1 MKCVDITCWK
11 KRLPD
16 YSKSH
21 GLYVRAIQ
29 FLAPILLLSS
39 FPFMLSADDADSARI
54 QLEALREKIS
64 TLQSSLDK
72 VRNKYDSQ
80 QKNLRGIERRIGKSS
95 RRLRQ
100 LDKELDKQEKKLQ
113 QLDALKKDLQQDLGT
128 HREIIASH
136 IRASYA
142 MGRQEYLKML
152 LNQKQPALIGRMLTY
167 YDYMNRARARQ
178 VSFINNKVIELKMVT
193 ADIVRQKE
201 ILLATRQKIVDERRT
216 LTAERQQRKVL
227 LASLGKDIASQEQQ
241 LSRFKEDKLRLEN
254 LVSSIR
260 EVVKQVAPPMPAN
273 TAAFSGMRG
282 RLPWPARGELLARFG
297 SSHKGDRLRRQGV
310 VIGAR
315 EGDTVAAVASGRV
328 VFSDWLRGFGL
339 MLIID
344 HGGGYMSLYG
354 HNQNLLKNTG
364 DWVDAGEAIAS
375 AGNSGGQ
382 ARSGLYFEIRDNGKP
397 VNPLQW
403 LARSGNQ

>member
-1 MKCVDITCWK
+1 MKCVDTICWK

-16 YSKSH
+16 HNKRA
-21 GLYVRAIQ
+21 GLYSRAIQ
-29 FLAPILLLSS
+29 ILFCLLLLVS
-39 FPFMLSADDADSARI
+39 FPFTVWTDDANTARI
-54 QLEALREKIS
+54 QLEDLREKIS
-64 TLQSSLDK
+64 ILQSSLDK

-80 QKNLRGIERRIGKSS
+80 QKDLRGIERRIGTSS

-100 LDKELDKQEKKLQ
+100 LDDELGRQEKKLQ
-113 QLDALKKDLQQDLGT
+113 QLATLKKDLQQDLGT

-136 IRASYA
+136 VRASYA

-152 LNQKQPALIGRMLTY
+152 LNQEQPALIGRMLTY
-167 YDYMNRARARQ
+167 YDYMNRARAAQ
-178 VSFINNKVIELKMVT
+178 VSFIDNKVTELNMVSD
-193 ADIVRQKE
+193 DIVRQKE
-201 ILLATRQKIVDERRT
+201 SLLATRQKIVDERRT
-216 LTAERQQRKVL
+216 LTSERQQRKVL

-241 LSRFKEDKLRLEN
+241 LSRFKEDELRLEN
-254 LVSSIR
+254 LVNSIR
-260 EVVKQVAPPMPAN
+260 EVVKQVAPPMPVN
-273 TAAFSGMRG
+273 TGAFRNLRG

-297 SSHKGDRLRRQGV
+297 SAYKGDRLRRQGV
-310 VIGAR
+310 VIGAS

-354 HNQNLLKNTG
+354 HNQNLLKATG
-364 DWVDAGEAIAS
+364 DWVEAGEAVAS